1 MQGRPPTEGF
11 LSPAGGDRS
20 RYDPLQG
27 RALGLAPAP
36 CTSSRVHVFPR
47 CRENSAFSVLPRAHL
62 QAPEPHH
69 HSPQA
74 LPPLALWTA
83 SSSYFSPVFFLPA

>member
-27 RALGLAPAP
+27 RALAWLPPPVTG
-36 CTSSRVHVFPR
+36 SRVHVFPR
-47 CRENSAFSVLPRAHL
+47 AGRGRPVPLSSPTTL
-62 QAPEPHH
+62 QAPATTCRRP
-69 HSPQA
+69 S
-74 LPPLALWTA
+74 PPLALTA